1 MADLDRRLEAIAVQ
15 HPKIVQP
22 LHQTEPGLSFVD
34 KAGKPGRPRS
44 DSEREII
51 IDSAPLSASAL
62 GDVKQRLFGGTQV
75 RLTGRCLGQISGLRK
90 RDKPGVMGR
99 DLIGPNSTPNLGPLL
114 CAVTTRDDRCDE
126 DSRSTTCLSPIA

>member
-1 MADLDRRLEAIAVQ
+1 MVADLDRRLEAIAVQ

-34 KAGKPGRPRS
+34 KAGKPGRPQP
-44 DSEREII
+44 DPEREII

-75 RLTGRCLGQISGLRK
+75 RLTGRCLGQISWLQK
-90 RDKPGVMGR
+90 REKPGVVGR
-99 DLIGPNSTPNLGPLL
+99 DSIGPRFDSESGPG
-114 CAVTTRDDRCDE
+114 VVGH
-126 DSRSTTCLSPIA
+126 